1 MRNGNKNFDKLINF
15 LYNIYGKSNFPNQ
28 CNWHLLPSVGER
40 RSIMTKRE
48 VLNAIVNGE
57 INEEVK
63 AWAGAQIE
71 KMDAANEKRRNSV
84 SKKAQENA
92 PLVKRIVEELLGEE
106 PLTATDIAAALEVSP
121 QKASA
126 LARRAVAEGDAVAHD
141 IKVKGKGTMKGYT
154 RA

>member
-1 MRNGNKNFDKLINF
+1 
-15 LYNIYGKSNFPNQ
+15 
-28 CNWHLLPSVGER
+28 
-40 RSIMTKRE
+40 MTKRE
-48 VLNAIVNGE
+48 ILNAIVNGE

-92 PLVKRIVEELLGEE
+92 PLVKRIVGELLGEE

-126 LARRAVAEGDAVAHD
+126 LARRAVAEGNAVAHD